1 MKKPEADQLVI
12 NTFTHEFSEEQFTN
26 FIRNLLPGLEAPSTR
41 TVPNAQLPQGFREHV
56 YNYTRVGTY
65 HDPQGDVLDVVIV
78 KLKNQGSLDRART
91 RQRNLMAHYLNR
103 REKDAVLVAYI
114 TDDPSDWRFSY
125 VKLAFQTEITDQGKV
140 RVNQE
145 YTPARRYSFLVGQH
159 EPNHTAQKQL
169 GDLLILEGKPTLE
182 QIEAAFNIESVTKEF
197 FEDYKK
203 LFLMIKENLDRIVE
217 TKPQVQAEFE
227 RCEIDT
233 ANFAKKLL
241 GQIVFLYFLQKKGWL
256 GVAEGKAWGT
266 GDKKFLSNLFEQNKD
281 RNFFDEIL
289 EPFFYEA
296 LAMERKGD
304 FYPALQCKVPFLNG
318 GLFEPLNGYDWE
330 HTLIGLDNKDFEE
343 IFRVFNLYNFTVRED
358 EPLEKEVAVD
368 PEMLG
373 KVFENLLEFK
383 DRKSKGAF
391 YTPREIVHYMCQ
403 ESLINYLDAALNQ
416 KEKSLAKEDGIQ
428 SDLFGNKP
436 DHQMVIKE
444 KVYQELIPLADIET
458 FIREGEISIER
469 DQAREEGKLGDD
481 DYGLPESIRNY
492 AKEIDFA
499 LADVKICDPAIGS
512 GAFPVGMMTEIV
524 RARQVLT
531 AYLPNQR
538 NRDSYSFK
546 WHCIENSLYGVD
558 IDASAVDIAKLR
570 LWLSLIV
577 DEESYD
583 EIRPLPNLDY
593 RIVCGNS
600 LLSVQK
606 DLFNFSLYP
615 ELEQKKIQYFS
626 TTSPKNKNVLRRE
639 IEGLIYQLTNGKTL
653 FDFEVY
659 FSEIFS
665 KNKGFDVIIA
675 NPPYVR
681 VDEIKKELKK
691 IYRDKYQVVY
701 GKYDIYYLF
710 FELGFRLGAGN
721 GILSYITPN
730 KFCAATSAEKLR
742 NLIMTQISQGE
753 IISVSH
759 LNVFSDASNYPVLSF
774 FKTSQNGIKQPY
786 IEVRQVVSLDNLW
799 ESTQKK
805 YCLPVSSFRQFPYSI
820 IPINIEEEEV
830 LLILRLIKDHAC
842 IEKYI
847 NFSEGLRIPQGFE
860 RKQTSDYHIVK
871 QYQFSK
877 WSEIEKGTYISS
889 NNLKKVISKDATR
902 FKIAQVEKIL
912 IAEDGLS
919 ISATMDASGS
929 IPQGGLYF
937 GASLSVLNN
946 WVILAILN
954 SKLLSAL
961 YKYLFAGMHMGGGYM
976 RYRSSFLEKLPIPIV
991 NEFFSQNLS
1000 TLARHRI
1007 NSHEET
1013 TNIQLEEKID
1023 KLVYELYCLTEKE
1036 IQIIESNV
1044 KI

>member
-1 MKKPEADQLVI
+1 M
-12 NTFTHEFSEEQFTN
+12 H
-26 FIRNLLPGLEAPSTR
+26 
-41 TVPNAQLPQGFREHV
+41 QLPWRH
-56 YNYTRVGTY
+56 
-65 HDPQGDVLDVVIV
+65 
-78 KLKNQGSLDRART
+78 
-91 RQRNLMAHYLNR
+91 
-103 REKDAVLVAYI
+103 EKV
-114 TDDPSDWRFSY
+114 SNS
-125 VKLAFQTEITDQGKV
+125 
-140 RVNQE
+140 N
-145 YTPARRYSFLVGQH
+145 
-159 EPNHTAQKQL
+159 
-169 GDLLILEGKPTLE
+169 
-182 QIEAAFNIESVTKEF
+182 
-197 FEDYKK
+197 
-203 LFLMIKENLDRIVE
+203 
-217 TKPQVQAEFE
+217 
-227 RCEIDT
+227 
-233 ANFAKKLL
+233 
-241 GQIVFLYFLQKKGWL
+241 
-256 GVAEGKAWGT
+256 
-266 GDKKFLSNLFEQNKD
+266 NLF
-281 RNFFDEIL
+281 F
-289 EPFFYEA
+289 
-296 LAMERKGD
+296 
-304 FYPALQCKVPFLNG
+304 
-318 GLFEPLNGYDWE
+318 
-330 HTLIGLDNKDFEE
+330 H
-343 IFRVFNLYNFTVRED
+343 
-358 EPLEKEVAVD
+358 
-368 PEMLG
+368 
-373 KVFENLLEFK
+373 
-383 DRKSKGAF
+383 
-391 YTPREIVHYMCQ
+391 
-403 ESLINYLDAALNQ
+403 
-416 KEKSLAKEDGIQ
+416 
-428 SDLFGNKP
+428 
-436 DHQMVIKE
+436 
-444 KVYQELIPLADIET
+444 
-458 FIREGEISIER
+458 
-469 DQAREEGKLGDD
+469 
-481 DYGLPESIRNY
+481 
-492 AKEIDFA
+492 
-499 LADVKICDPAIGS
+499 
-512 GAFPVGMMTEIV
+512 
-524 RARQVLT
+524 
-531 AYLPNQR
+531 
-538 NRDSYSFK
+538 
-546 WHCIENSLYGVD
+546 
-558 IDASAVDIAKLR
+558 
-570 LWLSLIV
+570 
-577 DEESYD
+577 
-583 EIRPLPNLDY
+583 
-593 RIVCGNS
+593 
-600 LLSVQK
+600 
-606 DLFNFSLYP
+606 
-615 ELEQKKIQYFS
+615 
-626 TTSPKNKNVLRRE
+626 
-639 IEGLIYQLTNGKTL
+639 
-653 FDFEVY
+653 
-659 FSEIFS
+659 
-665 KNKGFDVIIA
+665 
-675 NPPYVR
+675 
-681 VDEIKKELKK
+681 
-691 IYRDKYQVVY
+691 
-701 GKYDIYYLF
+701 
-710 FELGFRLGAGN
+710 FRLKQNN